1 MVLALGPGVVVPFR
15 AGGGFV
21 DLGNTPASHRT
32 RSFLTRAEKEGRVV
46 NVSEDLPKSFVLCV
60 GRDGRRTVYI
70 SQLSPATLLRRA
82 ESNTFDT

>member
-1 MVLALGPGVVVPFR
+1 M
-15 AGGGFV
+15 
-21 DLGNTPASHRT
+21 
-32 RSFLTRAEKEGRVV
+32 V